1 MTSSDSKRQRNFFH
15 VLFDDFRMSDVGKTF
30 FKELREIKE
39 FYLNDEQRERLKT
52 MRAGRSALHI
62 TGWVLRG
69 MFYKLSPFRRLLLVV
84 GVLLLMNISIDINKG
99 GRSVHSDTALLGGAV
114 LVLILILELK
124 DKLLAHD
131 ELEAGRRI
139 QELLMPERTPKVD
152 GWSIWLFTRSANEVC
167 GDLVDFLRFD
177 EHRFGVAIADVS
189 GKGLHAALLTAKLQ
203 ATIRALAFTE
213 PSDGGLASLVS
224 RINAIF
230 HRDSPSNMF
239 ASLLYA
245 ECGGGEVRIVNAGH
259 LPALVLSNSAVEEME
274 KGEPALGLARE
285 IQYTERAVQMKSGD
299 LCVLY
304 SDGVTEARN
313 EQGDFF
319 NKERLIK
326 FLLKTPLGQSPSG
339 APAEI
344 GASLVAEVDRFIG
357 AAGTADDLSL
367 IILKRA

>member
-1 MTSSDSKRQRNFFH
+1 MTSFDPNRPRNFFQ
-15 VLFDDFRMSDVGKTF
+15 VLFDDFHMSDMGKTF
-30 FKELREIKE
+30 FRELREIKE
-39 FYLNDEQRERLKT
+39 FYLSDEQRERLKT
-52 MRAGRSALHI
+52 MRAVRSALHI

-84 GVLLLMNISIDINKG
+84 GVLLLMNISIDINKE

-139 QELLMPERTPKVD
+139 QESLMPERTPKVE
-152 GWSIWLFTRSANEVC
+152 GWSIWLFSRSANEVC
-167 GDLVDFLRFD
+167 GDLVDFLRLD
-177 EHRFGVAIADVS
+177 EHRFGVVIADVS

-203 ATIRALAFTE
+203 ATIRALAFSE

-245 ECGGGEVRIVNAGH
+245 ECSGGEVRIVNAGH
-259 LPALVLSNSAVEEME
+259 LPAFVLSNGAVEEME

-285 IQYTERAVQMKSGD
+285 IQYTERVIQMKSGN

-319 NKERLIK
+319 SKERLVK
-326 FLLKTPLGQSPSG
+326 FLQSSSG
-339 APAEI
+339 MSSQI
-344 GASLVAEVDRFIG
+344 GSSLVAEVDRFIG
-357 AAGTADDLSL
+357 TANPADDLSL
-367 IILKRA
+367 ILLKRE